1 MTVGIGVT
9 SGSPTERFTGHVDIR
24 SEVDDMMVD
33 EPGPGDNGAEAG
45 DEERPAGLTD
55 GIPIPKQT
63 PFFRAVNRAR
73 YQRQELV
80 GSIQKHTGRK
90 LICYVA
96 ESAALTRDDVVP
108 LMDLLHGIPVGSS
121 IDLLLHTPGGDID
134 AADKMV
140 RILQR
145 RVGADAQLRVVV
157 PDSAK
162 SAGTLIAIGA
172 DIIVMSDSSELGPI
186 DPQIISRDSGGNIS
200 QRPAHTYVDG
210 YDALVRTIDNP
221 ASYENG
227 KRTDAEQ
234 LLLSKCDP
242 AMLDLCRQALKR
254 SRQLAEALLKKGML
268 RDGSWT
274 EVGGHLTDNERWLSQ
289 HGAVIDSEDA
299 QTMGLRVEYL
309 PPDSELWQAYWRLY
323 CEQRL
328 ALGPESPKLFES
340 DYASLPLS

>member
-1 MTVGIGVT
+1 MADGVT
-9 SGSPTERFTGHVDIR
+9 SGSSTGEFVGLLTITHD
-24 SEVDDMMVD
+24 EDDMMVD
-33 EPGPGDNGAEAG
+33 TPGSGEGTVSGDGQTPAA
-45 DEERPAGLTD
+45 PAGSL
-55 GIPIPKQT
+55 PVAKQT
-63 PFFRAVNRAR
+63 PLYRAVHRSR
-73 YQRQELV
+73 YQRQELI
-80 GSIQKHTGRK
+80 GAIQNFTGRK
-90 LICYVA
+90 FISYVS

-108 LMDLLHGIPVGSS
+108 IMDLLHRVPVGSS
-121 IDLLLHTPGGDID
+121 LDLMLHTPGGDID
-134 AADKMV
+134 AADKIV

-145 RVGADAQLRVVV
+145 RVGAEAELRVIV

-186 DPQIISRDSGGNIS
+186 DPQIITTDASGNVS

-210 YDALVRTIDNP
+210 YEALVRKINDP
-221 ASYENG
+221 ASYQEG
-227 KRTDAEQ
+227 KGTDAER

-242 AMLDLCRQALKR
+242 AMLDLCRQALER
-254 SRQLAEALLKKGML
+254 SRRLAESLLKKGML

-274 EVGGHLTDNERWLSQ
+274 KVALDLTDNDRWLSQ

-299 QTMGLRVEYL
+299 QTMGLRVEYMS
-309 PPDSELWQAYWRLY
+309 PDSELWQSFWRLY

-328 ALGPESPKLFES
+328 ALGSENPKLFES

>member
-1 MTVGIGVT
+1 MID
-9 SGSPTERFTGHVDIR
+9 SP
-24 SEVDDMMVD
+24 
-33 EPGPGDNGAEAG
+33 GAGEGGAAG
-45 DEERPAGLTD
+45 DEEPPSSAPAD

-63 PFFRAVNRAR
+63 PFYRAVHRSR
-73 YQRQELV
+73 YQRQELI
-80 GSIQKHTGRK
+80 GSIQNLTGRN
-90 LICYVA
+90 LISYVS

-108 LMDLLHGIPVGSS
+108 IMDLLHRIPVESS
-121 IDLLLHTPGGDID
+121 IDFMLHTPGGDID
-134 AADKMV
+134 AADKIV

-186 DPQIISRDSGGNIS
+186 DPQIITTDSNGNTS

-210 YDALVRTIDNP
+210 YDALVRKIDDP
-221 ASYENG
+221 ASYEDG
-227 KRTDAEQ
+227 KCTDAER

-242 AMLDLCRQALKR
+242 AMLDLCRQALER
-254 SRQLAEALLKKGML
+254 SRRLAESLLKKGML

-274 EVGGHLTDNERWLSQ
+274 KVALDLTDNERWLSQ

-309 PPDSELWQAYWRLY
+309 PPDSELWQALWRLY

-328 ALGPESPKLFES
+328 AVGTDNPKLFES
-340 DYASLPLS
+340 DYASLPFS